1 MSKTDVL
8 VKLREL
14 HEELATLKSLAD
26 SGQKIDESTIE
37 MLGQLITDAGAMLDY
52 QNQHAILDHKNNDS
66 QFTGD
71 EVPEDM
77 DDLSGE
83 PAHDSDSL
91 LERVHQLQSEH
102 PLVARFI
109 NQVTDLL
116 NSIGV

>member
-14 HEELATLKSLAD
+14 HEELAALKSLAD

-37 MLGQLITDAGAMLDY
+37 LLGQLITDAGEMLDY
-52 QNQHAILDHKNNDS
+52 QKQRGILDPASDDVRS
-66 QFTGD
+66 SEGGALEQED
-71 EVPEDM
+71 E
-77 DDLSGE
+77 LSSE
-83 PAHDSDSL
+83 LPHDSDSL